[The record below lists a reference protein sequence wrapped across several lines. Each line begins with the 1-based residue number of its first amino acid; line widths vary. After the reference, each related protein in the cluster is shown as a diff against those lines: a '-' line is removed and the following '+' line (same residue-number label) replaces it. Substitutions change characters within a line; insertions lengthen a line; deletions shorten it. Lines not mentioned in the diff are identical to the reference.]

1 MSVDIATVKRV
12 ARLARIAV
20 SEEDAER
27 MTGELNAI
35 LGFVEQ
41 LNEVDVS
48 GVEPMTSVI
57 PMEMKKR
64 AGRRHRRR
72 QGSRHRRQCA
82 GDRREFLP
90 RAEGRG
96 VAAMSLSIAAE
107 TPLQDDVRSHGRRAQ
122 RDLIPLTPREF
133 QFQLTVEQMAD
144 PIPDDVRRA

>member
-1 MSVDIATVKRV
+1 MSVDISTVKRV

-27 MTGELNAI
+27 MTGELNTI

-64 AGRRHRRR
+64 QDAVTD
-72 QGSRHRRQCA
+72 
-82 GDRREFLP
+82 GDKAADIVANAPATDENFFLVP
-90 RAEGRG
+90 K
-96 VAAMSLSIAAE
+96 V
-107 TPLQDDVRSHGRRAQ
+107 
-122 RDLIPLTPREF
+122 
-133 QFQLTVEQMAD
+133 VE
-144 PIPDDVRRA
+144 